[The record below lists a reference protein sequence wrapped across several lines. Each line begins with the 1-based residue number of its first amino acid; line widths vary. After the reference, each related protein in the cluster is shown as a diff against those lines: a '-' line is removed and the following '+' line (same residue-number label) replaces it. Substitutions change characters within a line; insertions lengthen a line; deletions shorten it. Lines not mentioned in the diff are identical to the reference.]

1 MEDHPRPWSRLARIA
16 VVCAAAAGALAC
28 STPGMRKAKAPVRA
42 ASNAGDVPHEVLFSP
57 QIALASPQDAVVRI
71 LTPQMSCTGTLIEDD
86 LVLTS
91 HHCVVERGSGGQFTT
106 NVLKGKDFRI
116 ELGGDYLPWGSVTVK
131 SVVAP
136 PCGESG
142 GGGDVAILVLT
153 RKLVGMPTMTPRLDE
168 APRIGEVLDP
178 IGFGRCAT
186 SADGIRRHVRMG
198 GPVNGTN
205 AETMHM
211 VASICPGDSGGP
223 VVVRGSNTVVGV
235 VSLSAMDGDERT
247 SAPSVMARIDAFRS
261 VFNHARLIA
270 DGLSAA
276 ELPPIECK

>member
-1 MEDHPRPWSRLARIA
+1 MIPAA
-16 VVCAAAAGALAC
+16 VAVAALATAVGC
-28 STPGMRKAKAPVRA
+28 APKTKAPPVRA

-57 QIALASPQDAVVRI
+57 QIALATPEDAVVRI
-71 LTPQMSCTGTLIEDD
+71 LTPQMSCTGTLVDDD

-91 HHCVVERGSGGQFTT
+91 HHCVVERGARGEFTT
-106 NVLKGKDFRI
+106 KVLRGRDFRI

-131 SVVAP
+131 AVVAP

-142 GGGDVAILVLT
+142 GGGDVAILVLS

-168 APRIGEVLDP
+168 PPKIGEAIDP

-186 SADGIRRHVRMG
+186 SADGIRRHVRAG
-198 GPVNGTN
+198 GPIN
-205 AETMHM
+205 ALSGETLHV

-223 VVVRGSNTVVGV
+223 VVLRGSRQIVGV
-235 VSLSAMDGDERT
+235 ISLSAMDGDEKT
-247 SAPSVMARIDAFRS
+247 SAPSIMARLDAFRS

-270 DGLSAA
+270 DGLSQA

>member
-1 MEDHPRPWSRLARIA
+1 VVDRWFRFVHAA
-16 VVCAAAAGALAC
+16 VLVACVGTVACAA
-28 STPGMRKAKAPVRA
+28 PGMKKAKLPVRA

-57 QIALASPQDAVVRI
+57 QLALAQPQDAVVRV

-91 HHCVVERGSGGQFTT
+91 HHCVVERGPRGEFTS
-106 NVLKGKDFRI
+106 NVLRGRDFRI
-116 ELGGDYLPWGSVTVK
+116 ELGGDYLPWGTATVK

-153 RKLVGMPTMTPRLDE
+153 RKLVGMPTMTPRLDQ
-168 APRIGEVLDP
+168 APHVGETVDP

-198 GPVNGTN
+198 GSINGMN
-205 AETMHM
+205 AETVHV

-223 VVVRGSNTVVGV
+223 VVLRGSNTVVGV
-235 VSLSAMDGDERT
+235 ISLSAMDGDERT

-261 VFNHARLIA
+261 IFNHARLIA
-270 DGLSAA
+270 DGLSQA